1 MYKYDTNFKV
11 APPIRDLNSKEALIR
26 GIKDGIIDCIATDH
40 APHTSHDKDTTFDLA
55 SCGLI
60 GLESCLGVVKKVL
73 VDEED
78 MGLLEMIKLL
88 TVSPR
93 KIMGF
98 DNDLLKEGKEAELVL
113 FNEDEKWIFNKND
126 INSKSYNSPFI
137 DAQLSGRVIHT
148 ISKGVITTN

>member
-1 MYKYDTNFKV
+1 M
-11 APPIRDLNSKEALIR
+11 
-26 GIKDGIIDCIATDH
+26 
-40 APHTSHDKDTTFDLA
+40 A

-73 VDEED
+73 VDDED
-78 MGLLEMIKLL
+78 LRLMDMIKLL

-113 FNEDEKWIFNKND
+113 FNEDEKWVFNKND
-126 INSKSYNSPFI
+126 INSKSNNSPFI
-137 DAQLSGRVIHT
+137 DAQLSGKVIHT
-148 ISKGVITTN
+148 ISKGRYYYKLTFKLILKYYLKFFVIMFEIDKSFN